1 MGRESN
7 WLPQNQMIVI
17 NAEFITSRSECI
29 IVVRSSSQVLE
40 EGVSLG
46 MTQNSPLTDYEQS
59 APGHYP
65 SEKGATITLQPSSL
79 VR

>member
-1 MGRESN
+1 
-7 WLPQNQMIVI
+7 MIVI
-17 NAEFITSRSECI
+17 NAECIT
-29 IVVRSSSQVLE
+29 VVRSSSQVLE

-46 MTQNSPLTDYEQS
+46 MTHSSPLTDYEQS

-65 SEKGATITLQPSSL
+65 SEEGATITLQPSSL